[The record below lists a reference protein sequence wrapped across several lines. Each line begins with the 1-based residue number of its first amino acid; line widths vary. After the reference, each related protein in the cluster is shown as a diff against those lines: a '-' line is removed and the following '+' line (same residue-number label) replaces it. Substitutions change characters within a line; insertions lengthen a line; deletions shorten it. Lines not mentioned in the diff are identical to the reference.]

1 MVIKCLKKK
10 KKTIINNTV
19 IGRTDYVEPVASLT
33 LVSPTHRKQSI
44 GSRTMEDLSNV

>member
-1 MVIKCLKKK
+1 MLKKNY
-10 KKTIINNTV
+10 IINNTV
-19 IGRTDYVEPVASLT
+19 IGRTDVDPVASLT